1 MGPHD
6 VDFSAMPA
14 AVKWVLVIVAL
25 LVLAVLYASS

>member
-25 LVLAVLYASS
+25 LVLGFATK